1 MIDLDIIALVNIL
14 IFTKKW
20 QYYQK
25 YEVRESSVRNEW
37 VLCLND
43 IKQIYRTDNL
53 ISQYVGILG

>member
-25 YEVRESSVRNEW
+25 YEFRESWVRNE
-37 VLCLND
+37 
-43 IKQIYRTDNL
+43 YE
-53 ISQYVGILG
+53 YFA